1 MDPLAMPAHTLDTT
15 VTMKLCLAS
24 SVYAVGGSMQTSSTE
39 ARQAREVRSGGA
51 RHREAPRQNIRP
63 SSLPTQLDV
72 PVGKALLVS
81 AAGS

>member
-1 MDPLAMPAHTLDTT
+1 MPAHTLDAPA
-15 VTMKLCLAS
+15 TMKLCLAS

-39 ARQAREVRSGGA
+39 ARRAREVRAGGA
-51 RHREAPRQNIRP
+51 RHREAPRQSALP
-63 SSLPTQLDV
+63 SQLDV